1 MNRTLKWL
9 LITFA
14 LFIFIL
20 VSLGIMVNLAMRPSP
35 DSILEVSIRGEIP
48 EQAAA
53 GSIARLLGEKTRTV
67 RDIIEAILKARD
79 DDTINGLLVTIDRS
93 SFGFATAQE
102 VRDAI
107 LTFRE
112 SGKWAVAYL
121 ETAGEFSSG
130 NKAYYIATACES
142 IWLAPPGDVNLTG
155 IRFEVPFI
163 RGTLDKLGVVPDF
176 DHIGKYKNAKNFF
189 TDRAMNDAHRES
201 MEALAESF
209 YTQLRDGIAEG
220 RALTDAQVAELI
232 DAGPF
237 TGPRALERALVDQLG
252 YRDQLEDNLTERN
265 GGDLPIIGVGEY
277 LKHGR
282 YYDGS
287 VKVALIYGV
296 GAVTRGRSESNPVSG
311 SATMGS
317 DTIAAAIREAREDAS
332 IDAIVLRV
340 DSPGG
345 SYISSD
351 LILREVVRTREANK
365 PIVVSMADVAASG
378 GYFVAME
385 ADSIVAQPATLTA
398 SIGVVAGKFITDGFW
413 EKLGITTDTVQRGRH
428 ATFFS
433 GKQPYSPEERVIFRG
448 WLERIYEDF
457 VGKVADARG
466 KTFEEIHE
474 IAQGRVWTGQDAL
487 GLGLIDELGGLTVAI
502 QRAVELSGAE
512 ENARARLVVLPR
524 RKGWLRQIL
533 ENAGETEA
541 QVRALRTALVRL
553 VETGTLS
560 SPRGVLEI
568 PFVADFD

>member
-20 VSLGIMVNLAMRPSP
+20 VSLGYMVNLAMRPGS
-35 DSILEVSIRGEIP
+35 DSILTVTIRGDIP

-53 GSIARLLGEKTRTV
+53 GTIEKLLGKKSRTV

-79 DDTINGLLVTIDRS
+79 DDAINGLLLTVDRS
-93 SFGFATAQE
+93 TLGFATAQE

-142 IWLAPPGDVNLTG
+142 IWLAPSGDINLTG
-155 IRFEVPFI
+155 IRFEIPFI

-176 DHIGKYKNAKNFF
+176 DHIGKYKNAKNFY
-189 TDRAMNDAHRES
+189 TDRAMNDPHRES
-201 MEALAESF
+201 MEAIAESF

-220 RALTDAQVAELI
+220 RSLTDMQVVELI

-237 TGPRALERALVDQLG
+237 TGPRALELDLVDELG
-252 YRDQLEDNLTERN
+252 YRDELEEELTERN
-265 GGDLPIIGVGEY
+265 NGDLPMVGVGEY
-277 LKHGR
+277 LNHSR
-282 YYDGS
+282 YYDGR

-296 GAVTRGRSESNPVSG
+296 GAVTRGRSESG
-311 SATMGS
+311 SIYGSSTMGS
-317 DTIAAAIREAREDAS
+317 DTIVDAIRQAREDDS

-351 LILREVVRTREANK
+351 LIMREVVRTREANK

-378 GYFVAME
+378 GYFIAME
-385 ADSIVAQPATLTA
+385 ADSIVAQPGTITA

-433 GKQPYSPEERVIFRG
+433 SKQPYTPEERVIFQG
-448 WLERIYEDF
+448 WLDRIYEDF
-457 VGKVADARG
+457 VGKVANARG

-487 GLGLIDELGGLTVAI
+487 DLGLIDELGGLTVAI
-502 QRAVELSGAE
+502 QRAVELSGAG
-512 ENARARLVVLPR
+512 ENERARLIVLPR
-524 RKGWLRQIL
+524 RKGWFREIL
-533 ENAGETEA
+533 ENAGETKV
-541 QVRALRTALVRL
+541 QVRELRTALVRL
-553 VETGTLS
+553 LEEGTLRG
-560 SPRGVLEI
+560 PRGVLEI